1 MKVSLGEGAQPV
13 SNESPLR
20 NLNPDSRTGAEGV
33 RAAPV
38 RDRAAQPPRWGYW
51 RLAKSAPPW
60 KLAALSL
67 DLEPASIDPDDPAT
81 FPDAAT
87 FGRFILIDE
96 AIKRR
101 FGEPEHRLLN
111 LSEFVQ
117 WAASISLELPP
128 QLRALATLRTP
139 GAAATEGCP
148 QPHTA

>member
-1 MKVSLGEGAQPV
+1 M
-13 SNESPLR
+13 SNDSPLR
-20 NLNPDSRTGAEGV
+20 IKNPDPRTGAGGG
-33 RAAPV
+33 RAAPPC
-38 RDRAAQPPRWGYW
+38 DRSAQPPRWGYW

-67 DLEPASIDPDDPAT
+67 DLEPASIDPNDPAS

-101 FGEPEHRLLN
+101 FGEQEHRLLN

-117 WAASISLELPP
+117 WATSISLELPP
-128 QLRALATLRTP
+128 QLRALGGPAHQGQS
-139 GAAATEGCP
+139 GA
-148 QPHTA
+148 